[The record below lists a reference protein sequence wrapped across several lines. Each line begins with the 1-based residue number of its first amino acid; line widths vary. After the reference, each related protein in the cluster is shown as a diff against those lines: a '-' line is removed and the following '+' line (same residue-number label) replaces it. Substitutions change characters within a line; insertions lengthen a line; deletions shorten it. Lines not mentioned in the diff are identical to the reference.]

1 VVTKIVVDTSLLVNH
16 LRKTTEDFNRL
27 TELDDEGRARVLI
40 PYEVVTEMLAGESAA
55 KKPERRAIEN
65 IIDRAVLV
73 GLTRNSAIHAGELI
87 RKYPQIPGL
96 VDLIVAAVAIEQKAM
111 VATHNPKHFRLIKG
125 LKIWKA

>member
-1 VVTKIVVDTSLLVNH
+1 MVIKIVVDTSLLVNH

-27 TELDDEGRARVLI
+27 TELDDEGKVRILI
-40 PYEVVTEMLAGESAA
+40 PYEVVTEMFAGASAA
-55 KKPERRAIEN
+55 KKPERQAIEN

-96 VDLIVAAVAIEQKAM
+96 IDLIIAAIAIEQKAL
-111 VATHNPKHFRLIKG
+111 VATHNPKHFQTIRG
-125 LKIWKA
+125 VKIWRP